1 MSYEAVIGLE
11 VHVQLNT
18 NTKAFCSCPLT
29 FGEQPNTAVCP
40 ICLGHPGTLPVLN
53 KVALQKAVLAGLSL
67 GAKINLFSQFDR
79 KNYFYPDLP
88 KGYQI
93 TQNTY
98 PIVTGGEVAIHLED
112 GSLKTIQI
120 HHIHLEEDAGKL
132 THNDHEDFSRVD
144 LNRAG
149 TPLLEIVSEPDMR
162 SSEEAYYYLREL
174 RTIMK
179 HIDISNVNLEEGSL
193 RCDANVS
200 VRQVGASEFGTKVE
214 IKNLNSFN
222 GIRKAIDYEIER
234 QINVIESG
242 GKINQETR
250 LYDANKNITQ
260 GMRTKNVAAE
270 YRYVPD
276 PDLPPVRITQE
287 WVDQIATTIP
297 EHPFAKRMRYHEDL
311 SLPLKDCI
319 ILAEDSEIA
328 HYFEETL
335 KHTSQETKKIANW
348 ILTEAMSRMNEHKL
362 SANEFAQKITPK
374 ATGELLS
381 LIKEGV
387 ISGKIAKEL
396 FDDMYITGKAASIL
410 VEEKGLKQ
418 VSNSDELEKM
428 IEQILAENPN
438 QVEQYKAGKDKLF
451 GFFVGQLMKA
461 TKGQA
466 NPELANTLLKE
477 KLSK

>member
-1 MSYEAVIGLE
+1 MSYESVIGLE

-18 NTKAFCSCPLT
+18 NTKAFCACPLT

-40 ICLGHPGTLPVLN
+40 VCLGHPGTLPVLN
-53 KVALQKAVLAGLSL
+53 KAALGKAVQAGLAL
-67 GAKINLFSQFDR
+67 GAEVNLFSQFDR

-98 PIVTGGEVAIHLED
+98 PIVTGGSVSIHLDD
-112 GSLKTIQI
+112 GTRKDIKV
-120 HHIHLEEDAGKL
+120 HHLHMEEDAGKL
-132 THNDHEDFSRVD
+132 IHNDNEDFSRVD

-162 SSEEAYYYLREL
+162 SSEEAYHYLREM

-179 HIDISNVNLEEGSL
+179 YIDASNVNLEEGSL

-200 VRQVGASEFGTKVE
+200 VRKKGETKLGTKVE

-234 QINVIESG
+234 QISLLESG
-242 GKINQETR
+242 GAVEQETR
-250 LYDANKNITQ
+250 LYDANKNITL

-270 YRYVPD
+270 YRYFPD
-276 PDLPPVRITQE
+276 PDIPPVRITQDF
-287 WVDQIATTIP
+287 VDNLASSLP
-297 EHPFAKRMRYHEDL
+297 EHPFAKRMRYNETL
-311 SLPLKDCI
+311 GLPLKDCI
-319 ILAEDSEIA
+319 VLSEDKDVA
-328 HYFEETL
+328 DYFEAVL
-335 KHTSQETKKIANW
+335 KSTAQDAKKTANW
-348 ILTEAMSRMNEHKL
+348 ILTETMSRINEHKL
-362 SANEFAQKITPK
+362 SIEEFSKKVSPA

-381 LIKEGV
+381 LVKDGT
-387 ISGKIAKEL
+387 ISGKIAKDL
-396 FDDMYITGKAASIL
+396 YDDMYETGKMPSVL

-418 VSNSDELEKM
+418 VSNSDELEK
-428 IEQILAENPN
+428 IIDKILADNPS
-438 QVEQYKAGKDKLF
+438 QVEQYKSGKDKLF

-461 TKGQA
+461 TQGQA
-466 NPELANTLLKE
+466 NPEMANKILKE
-477 KLSK
+477 KLK

>member
-1 MSYEAVIGLE
+1 MSYESVIGLE

-18 NTKAFCSCPLT
+18 NTKAFCACPLT

-53 KVALQKAVLAGLSL
+53 KTALQKAVLAGLSL
-67 GAKINLFSQFDR
+67 GAQINLFSQFDR

-98 PIVTGGEVAIHLED
+98 PIVTGGSVDIHLED
-112 GSLKTIQI
+112 GTLKNIKI

-132 THNDHEDFSRVD
+132 THNEHEDFSRVD

-174 RTIMK
+174 RTVMK
-179 HIDISNVNLEEGSL
+179 YIDVSNVNLEEGSL

-200 VRQVGASEFGTKVE
+200 VRKIGDPQFGTKVE

-234 QINVIESG
+234 QINVLESG
-242 GKINQETR
+242 GTIEQETR

-276 PDLPPVRITQE
+276 PDLPPIHISQE
-287 WVDQIATTIP
+287 WVDQIKTTLC
-297 EHPFAKRMRYHEDL
+297 EHPFVKRMRYHEEL
-311 SLPLKDCI
+311 ALPLKDCI
-319 ILAEDSEIA
+319 ILAEDLEIA
-328 HYFEETL
+328 NYFEETL
-335 KHTSQETKKIANW
+335 KRTSQETKKVANW

-362 SANEFAQKITPK
+362 DAKAFTQKITPQ
-374 ATGELLS
+374 ATAELLS
-381 LIKEGV
+381 LVKEGT
-387 ISGKIAKEL
+387 ISGKIAKDL
-396 FDDMYITGKAASIL
+396 FDDMFETGKLASVL

-418 VSNSDELEKM
+418 VSNTDELEKM
-428 IEQILAENPN
+428 IDQILAESPN
-438 QVEQYKAGKDKLF
+438 QVEQYRAGKDKLF

-466 NPELANTLLKE
+466 NPELANKLLKD
-477 KLSK
+477 KLH